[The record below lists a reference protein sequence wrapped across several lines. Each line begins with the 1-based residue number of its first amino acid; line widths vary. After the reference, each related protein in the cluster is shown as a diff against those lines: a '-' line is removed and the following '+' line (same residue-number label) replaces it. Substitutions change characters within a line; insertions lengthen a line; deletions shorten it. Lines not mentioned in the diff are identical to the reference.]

1 MPCLHWAGAWR
12 EGRRVLEKY
21 QSLCEERQKI
31 IVSHD
36 RASKNPAKHVA
47 ENPARHLV
55 CQYCLDDKTILGDN
69 ASCCDYLVLNCEQK
83 LAYFIELKGRHIRE
97 AKRQFACA
105 ETLVAEDI
113 EGFARFYRI
122 IYRSNTHDVQS
133 NEMVAWKKKA
143 GSYRGIPVVV
153 VKSMLLKER
162 ITF

>member
-1 MPCLHWAGAWR
+1 M
-12 EGRRVLEKY
+12 LEKY

-83 LAYFIELKGRHIRE
+83 LAYFIDLKGVMFG
-97 AKRQFACA
+97 KRSVNSPVRKLLWQ
-105 ETLVAEDI
+105 
-113 EGFARFYRI
+113 RI
-122 IYRSNTHDVQS
+122 
-133 NEMVAWKKKA
+133 
-143 GSYRGIPVVV
+143 
-153 VKSMLLKER
+153 
-162 ITF
+162 